1 MRLDH
6 RTGADPRILGTSVAI
21 AMIARI
27 GGIRNRTGIYPVGR
41 VRQCAKIGVHY
52 LWFAALRLGG
62 RQRAV
67 NSARNRECFGDPSG
81 AR

>member
-6 RTGADPRILGTSVAI
+6 RSRAVPRILGPFVAI
-21 AMIARI
+21 AIIAKI
-27 GGIRNRTGIYPVGR
+27 GGIRDRMEFTPSVECAI
-41 VRQCAKIGVHY
+41 AKIGVHY

-67 NSARNRECFGDPSG
+67 NSGRNRECFGDPSG